1 MSVISQFNLKK
12 VEEARNDEIWIEA
25 MHEKLIVV
33 LKIVQ
38 TQVQA
43 IARNKFLVNTRLI
56 LREWSN
62 EEIARY

>member
-1 MSVISQFNLKK
+1 
-12 VEEARNDEIWIEA
+12 

>member
-1 MSVISQFNLKK
+1 
-12 VEEARNDEIWIEA
+12 

-43 IARNKFLVNTRLI
+43 IAHNKFLVSTRLI
-56 LREWSN
+56 LREWST
-62 EEIARY
+62 EEIVRY